1 MRHNSHQ
8 ILEYCIRIPLAFVE
22 LAASI
27 VFTVSG
33 VRLLAQGPGLL
44 MGAAA
49 VLSILSG
56 GTTLASCYYSVLNLT
71 AYVWLDEHG
80 MYKKRFS
87 KTLIALPWEQI
98 RFAAPGIKDSYR
110 GPQKR
115 FCFAPRVLSIDE
127 LAELGEVDREC
138 IYFAKLTR
146 QELEFIRK
154 HCPVEIGS
162 SVEAFVK
169 R

>member
-8 ILEYCIRIPLAFVE
+8 ILEYCIRVPLAFAE
-22 LAASI
+22 LAAGI
-27 VFTVSG
+27 VLAVSG
-33 VRLLAQGPGLL
+33 VQLLAAGSGLL
-44 MGAAA
+44 LGSLG
-49 VLSILSG
+49 VLSILFG
-56 GTTLASCYYSVLNLT
+56 CTTLASFYYSVLNLT

-87 KTLIALPWEQI
+87 RTLIALPWEEI
-98 RFAAPGIKDSYR
+98 RFAAPGSKDSYR

-115 FCFAPRVLSIDE
+115 FCFAPRVLSAEE

-138 IYFAKLTR
+138 IYFAQLSR

-154 HCPVEIGS
+154 HCPVDIGS

-169 R
+169 